1 MCRSCLRCGQAEES
15 IRCSRNESAAPCLT
29 LFKAHGALYFLN
41 EAANGLIERSPV
53 VDKTLPLSVFWVRC
67 PLLGRWPATLV
78 ALLKTSLWLP
88 LALVSLGQHAA
99 SGAESVVL
107 IILDGLCNP
116 VLPRS
121 FVSIA

>member
-1 MCRSCLRCGQAEES
+1 
-15 IRCSRNESAAPCLT
+15 
-29 LFKAHGALYFLN
+29 ALYFLN

-107 IILDGLCNP
+107 IILDGLCSP